1 MVILKHELKQNKS
14 AFIIWTAA
22 IGFFILACI
31 FLYPE
36 MKNEMDEATKVFS
49 KMGNFSAAFGMDRLN
64 FGTLIGFYTIECGNI
79 LGIGGA
85 FFAAIM
91 GITALM
97 KEEKERTAE
106 FLYTHP
112 ISRKRI
118 ITEKLL
124 AVILIIIFMNI
135 IIFLLAVISIAAI
148 HEDIL
153 WKEMLLYHGALFMMQ
168 LEIAG
173 ICFGI
178 SAFISRS
185 GIGIGIGVTAGFY
198 FLNLI
203 TNISDKVDFLKY
215 ITPYGYT
222 DGADIVNDKSIDIPC
237 LIIGLI
243 FMVIGI
249 IAAYLKYMKKDLKA

>member
-1 MVILKHELKQNKS
+1 MIILKHELKQNKG

-36 MKNEMDEATKVFS
+36 MKNEMDEATKVFAS
-49 KMGNFSAAFGMDRLN
+49 MGTFSSAFGMDKLN
-64 FGTLIGFYTIECGNI
+64 FGTLIGFYAVECGNI

-85 FFAAIM
+85 FFAAIS

-106 FLYTHP
+106 FLFTHP
-112 ISRKRI
+112 VSRKKV
-118 ITEKLL
+118 ITEKLIS
-124 AVILIIIFMNI
+124 VFIMIVMMNI
-135 IIFLLAVISIAAI
+135 IILCLAVLSMAAI
-148 HEDIL
+148 GEKIL
-153 WKEMLLYHGALFMMQ
+153 WTEILLYHFAQLMMQ

-178 SAFISRS
+178 SAFISSS
-185 GIGIGIGVTAGFY
+185 GIGIGIGITAAFY

-203 TNISDKVDFLKY
+203 ANISDKADFLKY

-222 DGADIVNDKSIDIPC
+222 DGSDIINDKSINVTYL
-237 LIIGLI
+237 LIGMV
-243 FMVIGI
+243 FMVVGI
-249 IAAYLKYMKKDLKA
+249 VLSYAKYTKKDLKA